1 MEQAEERSEC
11 VGMRFTM
18 LLLTFLLVHL
28 VSSLVPGDT
37 SHWTSPYSLQ
47 TVEQCQEL
55 DRKLLENLQ
64 DGMLGD
70 MCEEG
75 EQCGRIIVTSMGP
88 SAVKQPTR

>member
-1 MEQAEERSEC
+1 MMFSTSLYLEVLV
-11 VGMRFTM
+11 VG
-18 LLLTFLLVHL
+18 V
-28 VSSLVPGDT
+28 VVSLVPGDST
-37 SHWTSPYSLQ
+37 HWASPYSAGQ
-47 TVEQCQEL
+47 VEQCQEL

-64 DGMLGD
+64 DGKLGD